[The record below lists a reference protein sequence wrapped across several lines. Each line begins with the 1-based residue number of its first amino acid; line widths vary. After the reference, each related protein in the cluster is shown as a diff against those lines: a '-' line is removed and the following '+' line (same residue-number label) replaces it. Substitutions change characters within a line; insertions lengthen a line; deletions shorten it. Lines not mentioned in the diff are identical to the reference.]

1 VVAGLLTISVEGAT
15 EAEEFFEALERRIM
29 DLTPAF
35 ERTLTELEQR
45 EKAIFDGWAGKYV
58 RTGRTRASLTER
70 GRDALR
76 AAHAQEA
83 EFGTA
88 VPYAAFF
95 KREVIVPAAEL
106 GALLEANVSSHL
118 VP

>member
-88 VPYAAFF
+88 VPYA
-95 KREVIVPAAEL
+95 EL